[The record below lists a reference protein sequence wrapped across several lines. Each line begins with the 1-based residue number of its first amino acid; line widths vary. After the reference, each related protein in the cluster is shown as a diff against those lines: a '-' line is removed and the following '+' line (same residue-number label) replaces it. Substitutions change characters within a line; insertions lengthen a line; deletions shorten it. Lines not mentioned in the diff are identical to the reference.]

1 MLILLATEVG
11 TREQVMHSYE
21 LIARYVMPKFQG
33 SLDSLTQSQDFFR
46 GISATLAD
54 ERERALSLA
63 GKNYEEARAARRK

>member
-33 SLDSLTQSQDFFR
+33 SLDSLTQSEDFCR
-46 GISATLAD
+46 GIRATLAD